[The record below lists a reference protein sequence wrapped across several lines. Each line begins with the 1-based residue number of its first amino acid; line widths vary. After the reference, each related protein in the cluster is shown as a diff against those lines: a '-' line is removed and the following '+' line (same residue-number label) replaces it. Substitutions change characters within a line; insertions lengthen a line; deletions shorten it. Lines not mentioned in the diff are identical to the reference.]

1 MKKTKNILILLIGLC
16 SIFTINVYGEEKDNY
31 FTADNDV
38 IENNIVNHSL
48 FTAGDSVLINSKV
61 KGIHLIAGNNI
72 NIKGN
77 AEYHMLA
84 GNTVNFSGNSKN
96 DLFIAGNN
104 INLLKESTIGRDV
117 YIAGNNV
124 NINADIK
131 GNMFITASN
140 VTINSTLIN
149 GNLSINANN
158 ITISDTTTIKGT
170 LNYNEQATTK
180 LNTANI
186 NAIEK
191 TKEVETTPDQT
202 SEIIAFLISFLT
214 LLVVA
219 STLNF
224 IFPKI
229 SNYLANTKFDKK
241 IGKTLL
247 KGLAILVLSPI
258 ISLLLLITVIA
269 VPLGIINFVIYIIA
283 CYLSFAITS
292 IYLGKLLSTKIFKE
306 AKNSYLEIL
315 IGVIFAKII
324 SLIPILNIIYI
335 IFAILLGLGLM
346 LNMFLTFRKEKV

>member
-31 FTADNDV
+31 FTADSDV

-48 FTAGDSVLINSKV
+48 FTAGNSVLINSKV
-61 KGIHLIAGNNI
+61 KGIHLIAGNNV
-72 NIKGN
+72 NVKGN

-84 GNTVNFSGNSKN
+84 GNTINFSGSSKN

-104 INLLKESTIGRDV
+104 INLLKEATIGRDV
-117 YIAGNNV
+117 YIAGNSV
-124 NINADIK
+124 NINTDIK
-131 GNMFITASN
+131 GNMFITASD
-140 VTINSTLIN
+140 VTINSTLIS

-170 LNYNEQATTK
+170 LSYNEQANAK
-180 LNTANI
+180 LNTTNI

-191 TKEVETTPDQT
+191 IKEIESTSDQT
-202 SEIIAFLISFLT
+202 SAVVTFLISFLT

-258 ISLLLLITVIA
+258 ISILLLITVIA
-269 VPLGIINFVIYIIA
+269 IPLGLINFVIYIIA
-283 CYLSFAITS
+283 CYLSLAITS
-292 IYLGKLLSTKIFKE
+292 IYLGKLLSNRLFKE
-306 AKNSYLEIL
+306 PKNSYLEIL

-324 SLIPILNIIYI
+324 SFIPILNIICI

-346 LNMFLTFRKEKV
+346 LNMFLTFRK